1 MATSTEVVSVARF
14 TAVVVA
20 QRPYLLVI
28 AARRVGAADAED
40 VVQAALAQAWRAL
53 PRFHGTDEVLAHW
66 LTRITARAALDQWRH
81 DTVPQRD
88 RRVTSSLSPGQLRG
102 RDQDQVAAL
111 AAAETCEEAV
121 LRREAAT
128 ETHDRVVALLA
139 RCTPRQRQ
147 ALWLLCA
154 QGRPLRW
161 VAAQWGVD
169 WTAVKG
175 VRTRAMRKLR
185 ATRGVVE

>member
-1 MATSTEVVSVARF
+1 MSPECSASAVSMARF

-20 QRPYLLVI
+20 QRPLLLKV
-28 AARRVGAADAED
+28 AAHRAGAEAAED
-40 VVQAALAQAWRAL
+40 VVQAALLQAWRAL

-66 LTRITARAALDQWRH
+66 LTRITARAALDQWRY

-169 WTAVKG
+169 WTAVKA

-185 ATRGVVE
+185 ARGQ